1 VSESEVFVVIIILGC
16 DFIGR
21 NNSDGHKI
29 KKKIMEGKKVKEELE
44 KLFFFIFKGNFQTK
58 I

>member
-1 VSESEVFVVIIILGC
+1 MIAVSESEVFVEIIILGS

-29 KKKIMEGKKVKEELE
+29 K
-44 KLFFFIFKGNFQTK
+44 
-58 I
+58 